1 MINPQI
7 RTLTSLIDDI
17 KKGSI
22 CVPPFQRDFV
32 WTREQIKDLFK
43 SIQQNYPIGSIL
55 LWKPDQTYDWKQ
67 NDLIGKYKLNNQ
79 TKGGIFIL
87 DGYQRLSSI
96 FSCLVNQT
104 TSQLAV
110 DPLVD
115 GSLFDLYYDLSDE
128 SFIYLRSAS
137 SRKPYQ
143 VPLSVFMSTS
153 EFRRYSRTQIEPI
166 VDPMEI
172 DRYLDHADE
181 LSRKLIDYQI
191 TCVEIKGAD
200 IAEAVDIFS
209 RLNSKGVEISMD
221 WMVNALS
228 YDFDF
233 RFADVMDELIYW
245 IEDQDFGTIKRDTIF
260 RCFQS
265 SFGKMYF
272 DQGDV
277 TKLARRPDF
286 KDKILRS
293 IDNIHKAILF
303 LKEEIKMPNCKFLP
317 YGNQLIFIMEFF
329 KHYPSPSQEQKND
342 LATWFWRTTYSN
354 YFTICSLTDQRKAY
368 EYFVDNLICGNT
380 EELFYTEGK
389 LSQYEILPFPKKIQL
404 GSVRSQAVCLYIEK
418 FMPGLIINKNDKRTK
433 KFYEKIVYHYKD
445 KIAETEKEFVRSL
458 GFYYKEDEMY
468 QIIED

>member
-1 MINPQI
+1 MNNLIINPQI

-32 WTREQIKDLFK
+32 WTREQIKELFK

-55 LWKPDQTYDWKQ
+55 LWKPDQAYDWKP
-67 NDLIGKYKLNNQ
+67 NNVIGKYRLDIQSN
-79 TKGGIFIL
+79 GSVYIL
-87 DGYQRLSSI
+87 DGYQRLSTI
-96 FSCLVNQT
+96 FSCLVNQSSSNLRT
-104 TSQLAV
+104 A
-110 DPLVD
+110 PLVES
-115 GSLFDLYYDLSDE
+115 GLFNLYYDLSDE

-137 SRKPYQ
+137 SCKPYQ

-153 EFRRYSRTQIEPI
+153 EFRKYSRTNVEPYVNVAE
-166 VDPMEI
+166 VDK
-172 DRYLDHADE
+172 YLDRADE

-200 IAEAVDIFS
+200 ISEAVDIFS

-221 WMVNALS
+221 WMVNALT
-228 YDFDF
+228 YDLHF
-233 RFADVMDELIYW
+233 RFADKIDELICW
-245 IEDQDFGTIKRDTIF
+245 IEDQGFGTMKRDTIF

-293 IDNIHKAILF
+293 IDNIQNAILF
-303 LKEEIKMPNCKFLP
+303 LKEEIRMPNCKFLP
-317 YGNQLIFIMEFF
+317 YGNQLIFLMEFF
-329 KHYPSPSQEQKND
+329 KHYPNPSQEQKNA

-368 EYFVDNLICGNT
+368 EYFVDNLNCDNT
-380 EELFYTEGK
+380 EELFYTDGN

-404 GSVRSQAVCLYIEK
+404 GAVRSLAVCLFIEK
-418 FMPGLIINKNDKRTK
+418 FTRLIRDEKLMKKRTNV
-433 KFYEKIVYHYKD
+433 FYDGI
-445 KIAETEKEFVRSL
+445 IAKHKNEIIKNEQSFVESL
-458 GFYYKEDEMY
+458 GFEYNKR
-468 QIIED
+468 